1 MKKLWI
7 LNIFVLALLAS
18 CSDDDDGSP
27 APDDGIAVNSDDF
40 IGVWE
45 VTRFIDDGDD
55 ETDDL
60 DDFTLEFLDNNDLVI
75 SNGSQSITASWSL
88 SSDGKRLTLNID
100 DDDANQIDPND
111 ELEELDDDP
120 WIFVSLTGQVMN
132 LLEYDDDDDDDDRDE
147 LTLTRV

>member
-1 MKKLWI
+1 MM
-7 LNIFVLALLAS
+7 
-18 CSDDDDGSP
+18 
-27 APDDGIAVNSDDF
+27 
-40 IGVWE
+40 
-45 VTRFIDDGDD
+45 
-55 ETDDL
+55 
-60 DDFTLEFLDNNDLVI
+60 

-111 ELEELDDDP
+111 ELEELGDDP

-132 LLEYDDDDDDDDRDE
+132 LLEYDDDDDDRDE